1 MTDKIEKRRAGTQRR
16 TFARKAYND
25 FNMRVAKLPMLGE
38 TTKNI
43 DIQII
48 VFSDNAATQ

>member
-1 MTDKIEKRRAGTQRR
+1 
-16 TFARKAYND
+16 
-25 FNMRVAKLPMLGE
+25 MRVAKLPMLGE